1 VPVSNDRFGMWRAM
15 SLLARWQWILAR
27 SDLIRREIAPQSA
40 AGKRLLDFFFH
51 PVVRDAPPG
60 ECQTHRRTV
69 VSGGGAHRKAV
80 VISATR
86 SSLL

>member
-1 VPVSNDRFGMWRAM
+1 MWRAM

-69 VSGGGAHRKAV
+69 VSGGGAQEGGRHFGDQILFAV
-80 VISATR
+80 VR
-86 SSLL
+86 RPG